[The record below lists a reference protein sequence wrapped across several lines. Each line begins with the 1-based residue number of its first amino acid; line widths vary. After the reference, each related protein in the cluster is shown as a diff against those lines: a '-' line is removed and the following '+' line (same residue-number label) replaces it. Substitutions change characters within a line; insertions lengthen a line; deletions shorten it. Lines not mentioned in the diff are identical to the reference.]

1 MKNKQFNGYHAAIYC
16 RLSKDDDQEGES
28 ASIANQRSLL
38 LDYCE
43 KQGWEVVK
51 IYQDDGYSGVT
62 TDRPDFQRMLEAAKR
77 GEFNLIVTKDLSRLG
92 RNYLDIGLL
101 TEDFFPRQGIRYIAL
116 NDNVDTLN
124 GNNEIVPFKN
134 ILNEMYSQDISKKVH
149 SAYMVKAREGKYTGP
164 FAPFG
169 YRKDPDDKNHLLVD
183 DETAPIVRQIFQW
196 ASEGRG
202 AYYICRRL
210 EENQIPC
217 PAWWNRQRGLR
228 NIMTKWELT
237 DPENGRFVWD
247 FSVVKDMLRNP
258 VYIGAISSQ
267 KTNYRFKLGTMS
279 DKKPE
284 EWIVVEGKHEPLVD
298 RAIFNMAQEKIK
310 SRQRPM
316 ADGKY
321 NLFAGLVACGDCG
334 TTLTLRTTS
343 TKQPKQIFTCRTY
356 NLQGKKHC
364 TQHKIAYD
372 VLYDLVLNKI
382 RDCAKA
388 ALRGD
393 ETAMA
398 DRLSDI
404 HSSEQQ
410 SQRKTLERTVRK
422 DEEELQTM
430 NKTML
435 KLYEDSAS
443 GRLTEQVFAS
453 LLDTA
458 QSKMN
463 DLTARVEDGRKRLAD
478 LVQFEADNKRWIAA
492 IREYADVAEL
502 DAAMLNQ
509 LVRKILVYET
519 IDEDKTRHV
528 TVEIHFNLKPIP
540 EIEQHI
546 S

>member
-183 DETAPIVRQIFQW
+183 EETAPIVRQIFQW

-298 RAIFNMAQEKIK
+298 RAIFNMVQEKIK

-364 TQHKIAYD
+364 TQHKITYD

-463 DLTARVEDGRKRLAD
+463 DLTARVKDGRKRLAD

-492 IREYADVAEL
+492 IREYADVVEL

-519 IDEDKTRHV
+519 IDEDKTRHI
-528 TVEIHFNLKPIP
+528 TVEIHFNMKPIP

>member
-169 YRKDPDDKNHLLVD
+169 YRKDLDDKNHLLVD
-183 DETAPIVRQIFQW
+183 EETAPIVRQIFQW

-228 NIMTKWELT
+228 NIMTKWELA
-237 DPENGRFVWD
+237 DPENGRYVWD

-267 KTNYRFKLGTMS
+267 KTNYRFKLGKMS

-364 TQHKIAYD
+364 IQHKIAYD

-393 ETAMA
+393 ATAMA

-463 DLTARVEDGRKRLAD
+463 DLTTRVEDGRKRLAD

-492 IREYADVAEL
+492 IREYADVVEL

-519 IDEDKTRHV
+519 IDEDKTRHI
-528 TVEIHFNLKPIP
+528 TIEIHFNLKPIP